1 MSSKT
6 YQLAAICALS
16 TVIFQILYNFNPA
29 VPNNIYPPSLSREW
43 GGFYCPGCGMLRAL
57 HQLLHGNW
65 QSALRFNPL
74 LIICLPYFIYW
85 ITPYFIKYFY
95 RINLYTIHHKN
106 LQIILTILVILVYGI
121 LRNIPSPIFLW
132 LVPPS

>member
-1 MSSKT
+1 MSTKT

-16 TVIFQILYNFNPA
+16 TLIFQILYNFNPA
-29 VPNNIYPPSLSREW
+29 DPNKIYPPSLSREW

-74 LIICLPYFIYW
+74 LIICLPYLIYW
-85 ITPYFIKYFY
+85 ITPYFVKYFY
-95 RINLYTIHHKN
+95 RINLYTIHYKN
-106 LQIILTILVILVYGI
+106 LQIIVTILVILVYGV